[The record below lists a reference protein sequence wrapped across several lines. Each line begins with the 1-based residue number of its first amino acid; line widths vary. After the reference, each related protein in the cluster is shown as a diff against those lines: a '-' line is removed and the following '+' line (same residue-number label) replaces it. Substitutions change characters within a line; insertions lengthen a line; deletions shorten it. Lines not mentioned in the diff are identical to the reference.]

1 MASQTF
7 HATRSINDSGQP
19 LPLILANPAWQSLMD
34 RIDSNISQR
43 SYVLEQALDKLP
55 AGKRPS
61 LDQLESNLDPAS
73 KRSRTQNDLELR
85 KDALL
90 AKIDNIEGVSAHQD
104 DYEAYRRQ
112 CWIQYY
118 EWMDKQKKGGVAD
131 GRADVSAEV
140 KVSRPSVQS
149 EESSADE
156 DEEIHNA
163 LLGLS

>member
-7 HATRSINDSGQP
+7 HTIRSLNAAGQP
-19 LPLILANPAWQSLMD
+19 LPSILANPAWDALMD
-34 RIDSNISQR
+34 RIDSNITQR
-43 SYVLEQALDKLP
+43 SYVLEQALNKLP
-55 AGKRPS
+55 VGKRPVVEHFGS
-61 LDQLESNLDPAS
+61 EYPQDA
-73 KRSRTQNDLELR
+73 KRPRMSNDLEAR

-90 AKIDNIEGVSAHQD
+90 AKIDGIDGVSTSRD

-118 EWMDKQKKGGVAD
+118 EWMEKQKRGGIAD
-131 GRADVSAEV
+131 GRAVTTDERVVS
-140 KVSRPSVQS
+140 KGSRN